1 MNISL
6 LIFPFTTPPTTLFS
20 SQRFLDADL
29 EAIWM
34 REIGES
40 DFERFEDGE
49 SARRVR
55 VEVIS
60 DVRFQ
65 VRGIQGDLGK
75 DNKG

>member
-1 MNISL
+1 
-6 LIFPFTTPPTTLFS
+6 
-20 SQRFLDADL
+20 
-29 EAIWM
+29 M

-49 SARRVR
+49 CPGRVS
-55 VEVIS
+55 VQVIS

-75 DNKG
+75 GNKR